1 MEAFR
6 SFVDVCGDKI
16 GKWGYVAVNWLLSN
30 VVSSE
35 WRTMTRE
42 CAFGQTIN
50 IPLSI
55 LFVVVFVVCGI
66 IIGYCISGI
75 TWRMAWRDGWS
86 EGYEDGVCN
95 HVIKRGKITLSKNA
109 EQATLVFTVDQRVY
123 EQAKEDALKEA
134 EERA

>member
-1 MEAFR
+1 MEAYR

-35 WRTMTRE
+35 WRSMTRE
-42 CAFGQTIN
+42 CVCGQTLN
-50 IPLSI
+50 IPLTVLVLVVLLALAFI
-55 LFVVVFVVCGI
+55 LGYLFSGVV
-66 IIGYCISGI
+66 Y
-75 TWRMAWRDGWS
+75 RYAWRDGWS

-95 HVIKRGKITLSKNA
+95 HVIKRGKITLYKDA

-123 EQAKEDALKEA
+123 EKAKEDALKEA

>member
-1 MEAFR
+1 MEAVR
-6 SFVDVCGDKI
+6 SFIDVCGDKI

-42 CAFGQTIN
+42 CVCGQTIN

-95 HVIKRGKITLSKNA
+95 HVIKRGKITLYKNA
-109 EQATLVFTVDQRVY
+109 EQATLVFTVDQHVY
-123 EQAKEDALKEA
+123 EKAKEDALKEA